1 MKYLT
6 NRGSATVS
14 IAGLLIAMMVLFSFG
29 AAGSGALIT
38 KHKLNSATDL
48 AALYAAMSLPE
59 VSAACQV
66 AAAQL
71 RRSGF
76 ELTNCQGG
84 EMWVSLTT
92 SANLAILSRPIQ
104 LNSEATAGW

>member
-14 IAGLLIAMMVLFSFG
+14 IAGLLIAIMVLFSFG

-48 AALYAAMSLPE
+48 AALSAAMSSGDSISSAKKTSSLWMISATV
-59 VSAACQV
+59 VS
-66 AAAQL
+66 
-71 RRSGF
+71 SPI
-76 ELTNCQGG
+76 
-84 EMWVSLTT
+84 SLTVRF
-92 SANLAILSRPIQ
+92 RP
-104 LNSEATAGW
+104 TKT